1 MLFQVN
7 LMPQTVDIE
16 QDVYNDSGESNE
28 HDNIE

>member
-16 QDVYNDSGESNE
+16 QNVYNDGSTN
-28 HDNIE
+28 NTNMTI